1 MALRSHTL
9 PLQAGEEA
17 SLTTNT
23 RVRRFM
29 NARLRNSAKYVLSN
43 AEFHREIIKPLQ
55 LKFARAIV
63 NTPNS
68 LADVHGRSTR

>member
-9 PLQAGEEA
+9 PLQTGEEA

-23 RVRRFM
+23 RIRRFM
-29 NARLRNSAKYVLSN
+29 NARLRNSAKHVLSN
-43 AEFHREIIKPLQ
+43 AEFHQEIIKPFQ
-55 LKFARAIV
+55 LRFARAIV

-68 LADVHGRSTR
+68 FADVHGRSTR